1 MGQTPEKRVKQKVSG
16 LLKAT
21 AGVWYTMPVPSG
33 YGESTLDYI
42 GCYLGRFLAVETKAP
57 GKKPT
62 ARQKQLIAAIERAG
76 GAVFVIDGDTT
87 ELEVWLR
94 GVRDAVQGCRKE
106 EGGVPQ
112 IPGSEP

>member
-1 MGQTPEKRVKQKVSG
+1 MATTPEGKVKARVSA

-21 AGVWYTMPVPSG
+21 NGLYYFMPVPSG

-42 GCYLGRFLAVETKAP
+42 GCYRGKLFAVETKAP

-62 ARQKQLIAAIERAG
+62 NRQQQIIEAILRAG

-87 ELEVWLR
+87 ELEQWI
-94 GVRDAVQGCRKE
+94 A
-106 EGGVPQ
+106 
-112 IPGSEP
+112 STT